1 MMAAAYVTAA
11 AAVDDEGELGANEDS
26 QGIVGDALE
35 AASLEDQ
42 EGEESHHRRRHHH
55 HHHRYRS
62 PYQQGRYNRLRRS
75 AIDEEDADDATA
87 AAYVESQD
95 DQEAEANSHR
105 GFHHHGHRRHHS
117 HGRRHQGYYGRRRQF

>member
-26 QGIVGDALE
+26 QGIVGYALE

-62 PYQQGRYNRLRRS
+62 PYQQGRYNRFRRS

-87 AAYVESQD
+87 AAYVEGQD
-95 DQEAEANSHR
+95 DQEAEANSYR

>member
-1 MMAAAYVTAA
+1 MMVAAYVTAT

-62 PYQQGRYNRLRRS
+62 PYQQGRYNRFRRS